1 MRPLLTTMVLT
12 VGLLAGASAST
23 PPQAAP
29 AIAWRKPDG
38 AKVEAIFAQARKS
51 NKPVFLYWGAVWCP
65 PCNQIKAT
73 VFTRPDFAERSKS
86 FLAVYIDGD
95 TPVRAGMTQ

>member
-23 PPQAAP
+23 HPQAAP

-38 AKVEAIFAQARKS
+38 AKVEATLSKTEDALRAAQAFGADAVLLVPCRIGGMKMP
-51 NKPVFLYWGAVWCP
+51 KPAS
-65 PCNQIKAT
+65 
-73 VFTRPDFAERSKS
+73 SKS
-86 FLAVYIDGD
+86 SSTSRPA
-95 TPVRAGMTQ
+95 